1 MKAYITFQHHEDI
14 VILNYIEHLYV
25 ESYRHKCSDNLCEYK
40 RREMHILMILV
51 VI

>member
-25 ESYRHKCSDNLCEYK
+25 KSNRHKYSDNLCECK
-40 RREMHILMILV
+40 RREMHILTILI